1 MDMKLILCAVDES
14 LAEAWQ
20 RFCGD
25 LDFVEI
31 HSGNILDVPCD
42 AIVSPANSFGF
53 MDGGLDLVYLRH
65 FGFGLQDRVQR
76 MIVERHDGELLVG
89 AADVVETGD
98 ARIPYM
104 VIAPTMRVPMML
116 TESVNPYLVARAVL
130 LLVTRKMFASG
141 LDAGQPIASK
151 IERVAMS
158 GLGTGVGHVSP
169 NVCARQVRAA
179 IDDVIL
185 GQNAFPRTWVE
196 TSLRHQLLYTDTPR
210 RLQAGPGSL

>member
-1 MDMKLILCAVDES
+1 MKLILCALDES
-14 LAEAWQ
+14 LADAWQ

-31 HSGNILDVPCD
+31 HRGNILDVRCD
-42 AIVSPANSFGF
+42 AVVSPANSFGF

-65 FGFGLQDRVQR
+65 FGFGLQDRVQH

-116 TESVNPYLVARAVL
+116 TESVNPYLAARAVL

-141 LDAGQPIASK
+141 PDAGTPIASK
-151 IERVAMS
+151 IGRVAMS

-185 GQNAFPRTWVE
+185 ERNSFPRTWLE
-196 TSLRHQLLYTDTPR
+196 TSLRHQMYF
-210 RLQAGPGSL
+210 A

>member
-1 MDMKLILCAVDES
+1 MKLILCAVDEM

-31 HSGNILDVPCD
+31 HRGNILNVDCD
-42 AIVSPANSFGF
+42 AVVSPANSFGF
-53 MDGGLDLVYLRH
+53 MDGGLDLLYLRH
-65 FGFGLQDRVQR
+65 FGIGLQDRVQR
-76 MIVERHDGELLVG
+76 MIVERHYGELLVG
-89 AADVVETGD
+89 TADVVETGD

-116 TESVNPYLVARAVL
+116 TESVNPYLAARAVM
-130 LLVTRKMFASG
+130 LLVTRKMFESG
-141 LDAGQPIASK
+141 PDAGKPIASK

-179 IDDVIL
+179 IDEVVL
-185 GQNAFPRTWVE
+185 RQNSFPRTWLE
-196 TSLRHQLLYTDTPR
+196 TSLRHQMLYTDMPK